1 LPYKH
6 FTFYVVPDFRLFV
19 GGECD
24 NHLL

>member
-6 FTFYVVPDFRLFV
+6 FTFYVFPDFSLFV